1 MSSSVQQ
8 QLAAIIAE
16 IDRTGHANVLR
27 LTVLKKWFR
36 QPRRLAAFGLW
47 VARRAAARGA
57 LSDGVAVELLG
68 QAHTLLTEPGL
79 HGARPDWTTTE
90 MLYRR
95 SRAFQDQF
103 KRQAWGPVRMIRN
116 WDLLLVEQ
124 GLALYLGH
132 CDSPTA
138 GYRLAVDDCAH
149 YDPRYGT
156 DLNGPSRDR
165 LEALLAHVTSVEAA
179 AQSDSPS

>member
-1 MSSSVQQ
+1 MPISIQE
-8 QLAAIIAE
+8 QLAAIITE
-16 IDRTGHANVLR
+16 IDRTGHADVLR

-36 QPRRLAAFGLW
+36 QPGRLAAFGLW

-57 LSDGVAVELLG
+57 LSEGVAAELLG
-68 QAHTLLTEPGL
+68 QAHALLTEPGL
-79 HGARPDWTTTE
+79 YGARPDWTATE
-90 MLYRR
+90 TLYRR

-103 KRQAWGPVRMIRN
+103 ERQAWGPVRMIRN

-132 CDSPTA
+132 CDSPTD
-138 GYRLAVDDCAH
+138 GYRLAVDDCAN

-165 LEALLAHVTSVEAA
+165 LEALRMYVTAVEAA
-179 AQSDSPS
+179 AQSERPS

>member
-16 IDRTGHANVLR
+16 IDRTGHADVLR

-36 QPRRLAAFGLW
+36 QPGRLAAFGLW

-57 LSDGVAVELLG
+57 LSDGVAAELLG
-68 QAHTLLTEPGL
+68 QAHALLTEPGL
-79 HGARPDWTTTE
+79 PGPRPDWSATE
-90 MLYRR
+90 TLYRR
-95 SRAFQDQF
+95 SCAFQDEIE
-103 KRQAWGPVRMIRN
+103 RQAWGPVRMIRD

-132 CDSPTA
+132 CDSPTD
-138 GYRLAVDDCAH
+138 GYRLAVDDCAN

-165 LEALLAHVTSVEAA
+165 LEALLMYVTAVEAA
-179 AQSDSPS
+179 AQSERPS

>member
-1 MSSSVQQ
+1 MATSVQH

-16 IDRTGHANVLR
+16 IDRTGHADVLR
-27 LTVLKKWFR
+27 LTVLKNWFR
-36 QPRRLAAFGLW
+36 QPGRLAAFGLW

-57 LSDGVAVELLG
+57 LAAGAAAELLG
-68 QAHTLLTEPGL
+68 QAHALLADPGSPESRPEWSATEAL
-79 HGARPDWTTTE
+79 HRRARV
-90 MLYRR
+90 
-95 SRAFQDQF
+95 FQDQL
-103 KRQAWGPVRMIRN
+103 KRQAWGPVRVIRN

-132 CDSPTA
+132 CDSPTD

-149 YDPRYGT
+149 YDPHYGT

-165 LEALLAHVTSVEAA
+165 LEALLTYVTAVEAA
-179 AQSDSPS
+179 AQSDRSG

>member
-1 MSSSVQQ
+1 MATSVQHK
-8 QLAAIIAE
+8 LAAIIAE
-16 IDRTGHANVLR
+16 IDRTGHADVLR

-36 QPRRLAAFGLW
+36 QPGRLAAFGLW
-47 VARRAAARGA
+47 VAQRAAARWA
-57 LSDGVAVELLG
+57 LSDGVAAELLG
-68 QAHTLLTEPGL
+68 QAHALLTEPGQ
-79 HGARPDWTTTE
+79 HGPRPDWSATE
-90 MLYRR
+90 ALYRR
-95 SRAFQDQF
+95 TRIFQDQL
-103 KRQAWGPVRMIRN
+103 KRQAWGSVRVIRN

-132 CDSPTA
+132 CDSPTD
-138 GYRLAVDDCAH
+138 GYRLAVNDCAH

-165 LEALLAHVTSVEAA
+165 LEALLAYVTAIEAA